1 MATAGIKIK
10 TFLKDCGKVKHE
22 NILRIFLAL
31 RGIAICLVVLAHTA
45 ISLLS
50 SQLNLLPETTPTLS
64 LNNFWQIPAAGKFF
78 TLELCRCAVPL
89 FLFFAGFHLARF
101 PQSGKAVWNNIKI
114 LLIPMT
120 FWSLVA
126 WAISWRKG
134 SGWDIPDF
142 FLLFFSGKVQLGYFF
157 IILII
162 QYYIIANW
170 LVSAIKSKPKLVLAG
185 ALAMQMLVH
194 VYDYLYLLDSMKIL
208 HTFPWTIGT
217 GPFPEFLFPRFIF
230 SFALGLWASI
240 HINDF
245 KNILKKYFIPVVII
259 GIFTATSMLIE
270 TGWIFHRFYS
280 TFQVSMFDAAS
291 RAWVEWKITTAF
303 WTITAV
309 FLIIGFSQRF
319 LPFKK
324 GLELCG
330 KYSYQILLLHGM
342 VLYMLKLIE
351 YKFLVNHIWFGMT
364 GFIITFFLTL
374 CIPLAVTKIVQRWCP
389 GKVKLLLIGS

>member
-1 MATAGIKIK
+1 MATAGIKIR
-10 TFLKDCGKVKHE
+10 TFFNDFGKVKHE

-50 SQLNLLPETTPTLS
+50 SQLNLLPETTSILS
-64 LNNFWQIPAAGKFF
+64 LYDFWQIPSPGKFI

-101 PQSGKAVWNNIKI
+101 PQSGRGSWNNIKS
-114 LLIPMT
+114 LLVPMI
-120 FWSLVA
+120 FWSLAA
-126 WAISWRKG
+126 WVISWRKG
-134 SGWDIPDF
+134 SGWDVPE
-142 FLLFFSGKVQLGYFF
+142 FLRLFFTGKAQLGYFF

-170 LVSAIKSKPKLVLAG
+170 LASAIKLKPKLVLAG
-185 ALAMQMLVH
+185 AFIMQLLVH
-194 VYDYLYLLDSMKIL
+194 VFDYIYLLDSLKIIES
-208 HTFPWTIGT
+208 FQWTAST

-230 SFALGLWASI
+230 SLTLGLWASI
-240 HINDF
+240 YVNDF
-245 KNILKKYFIPVVII
+245 KNILKKYFIPIIVI
-259 GIFTATSMLIE
+259 GIFAAASMLLE
-270 TGWIFHRFYS
+270 TGSIFHRFYN
-280 TFQVSMFDAAS
+280 TFHVSMFDAAS
-291 RAWVEWKITTAF
+291 KAWAEWKITTAF
-303 WTITAV
+303 WTLAAV

-330 KYSYQILLLHGM
+330 KNSFQILLLHGM
-342 VLYMLKLIE
+342 VLYILKLVE
-351 YKFLVNHIWFGMT
+351 YKFLVNHIWFGVT

-374 CIPLAVTKIVQRWCP
+374 GIPLAFTKLVQRWCP
-389 GKVKLLLIGS
+389 GKVKYLLIGS

>member
-1 MATAGIKIK
+1 MATIGIKIS
-10 TFLKDCGKVKHE
+10 TFFKESGKVKHE

-45 ISLLS
+45 ISILS
-50 SQLNLLPETTPTLS
+50 SQLNLLPETTQILS
-64 LNNFWQIPAAGKFF
+64 FNDFWQIPSPGKFI

-101 PQSGKAVWNNIKI
+101 PQSGKAVWSNIRI
-114 LLIPMT
+114 LLIPMI
-120 FWSLVA
+120 FWSLAA

-134 SGWDIPDF
+134 NGWDSSEF
-142 FLLFFSGKVQLGYFF
+142 LLLFFTGKVQLGYFF

-170 LVSAIKSKPKLVLAG
+170 LASAIKSKPKLVLAS
-185 ALAMQMLVH
+185 AFLMQILVH
-194 VYDYLYLLDSMKIL
+194 VYDYLYLLDSMRIL
-208 HTFPWTIGT
+208 RSFSWAIGT

-245 KNILKKYFIPVVII
+245 KNILKKYFIPVIII
-259 GIFTATSMLIE
+259 GIFTAVSMLIE
-270 TGWIFHRFYS
+270 TGWIFHRFYNI
-280 TFQVSMFDAAS
+280 FQLSMFDAAS
-291 RAWVEWKITTAF
+291 KAWVEWKITTAF
-303 WTITAV
+303 WTIAAI
-309 FLIIGFSQRF
+309 FLVIGFSQRF

-324 GLELCG
+324 WLELCG

-342 VLYMLKLIE
+342 VLYILKLIE
-351 YKFLVNHIWFGMT
+351 YKFLVNHIWFGIT
-364 GFIITFFLTL
+364 GFIITFILTL
-374 CIPLAVTKIVQRWCP
+374 GMPLAFAIIVQRWCP
-389 GKVKLLLIGS
+389 GKVKILLIGS